1 MSGINKH
8 VQHIRTSSIEYVKI
22 LKENIPSTANIVQLT
37 SVPTYS
43 TIISNETNGIE
54 NPIYIQVTTN
64 NWYYKLVS
72 KKPSIDNLLYGEI
85 AIAYKKGFETFFI
98 KNSNNEII
106 EFLPVNRLPL
116 TKNLFLFNTK
126 LTPVNGVCSWN
137 INYDD
142 IISNNIDIDSA
153 VVHLRE
159 ISTGKQIIPDVTFD
173 NVGKKVQILI
183 SSKQNIEAGSYKCI
197 IIGNNLITN

>member
-106 EFLPVNRLPL
+106 EFLPVNRLPYA
-116 TKNLFLFNTK
+116 KNAFFLNPI

-137 INYDD
+137 IKYDD
-142 IISNNIDIDSA
+142 IISHNINIDSA
-153 VVHLRE
+153 IAHLRE

-173 NVGKKVQILI
+173 NTEKKVKILI
-183 SSKQNIEAGSYKCI
+183 SSKQTIDAGSYKCI
-197 IIGNNLITN
+197 IFGDNLINH